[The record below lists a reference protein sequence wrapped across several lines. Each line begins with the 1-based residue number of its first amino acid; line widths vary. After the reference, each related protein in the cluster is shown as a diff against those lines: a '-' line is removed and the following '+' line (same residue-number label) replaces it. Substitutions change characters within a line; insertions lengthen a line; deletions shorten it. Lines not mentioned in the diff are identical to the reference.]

1 MLFMKIN
8 QMFYDICFLNQN
20 PGWRDMGN
28 KSIDLLLWYLA
39 MAALIFVKES
49 KRSIA
54 ELMKEFTIGVLSV
67 VRHAEKTLLNGN
79 FFQPNSSS

>member
-8 QMFYDICFLNQN
+8 QTFYDICFLNQN
-20 PGWRDMGN
+20 PGWREMGN

-49 KRSIA
+49 KIMM
-54 ELMKEFTIGVLSV
+54 LML
-67 VRHAEKTLLNGN
+67 
-79 FFQPNSSS
+79 